1 MGGLLLEFPGSLDKE
16 GSDEYFEV
24 CFGGPVVH
32 KDFEL
37 IFGVPEESVELS
49 PEQNS
54 DDEFELVVIDVLRC
68 AEVEDFFEGVVDK
81 AELSGFYFLL

>member
-49 PEQNS
+49 PE
-54 DDEFELVVIDVLRC
+54 
-68 AEVEDFFEGVVDK
+68 
-81 AELSGFYFLL
+81 

>member
-24 CFGGPVVH
+24 GFGGPVVH

-49 PEQNS
+49 PE
-54 DDEFELVVIDVLRC
+54 
-68 AEVEDFFEGVVDK
+68 
-81 AELSGFYFLL
+81 